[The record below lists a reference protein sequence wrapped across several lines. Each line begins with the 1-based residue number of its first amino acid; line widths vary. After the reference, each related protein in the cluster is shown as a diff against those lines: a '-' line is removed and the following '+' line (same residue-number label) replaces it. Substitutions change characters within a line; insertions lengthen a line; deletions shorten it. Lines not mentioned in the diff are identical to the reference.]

1 MRTTKQKNPAAQL
14 DLAKKAAATKAKAKP
29 FGLLAPLV
37 TANHKHLIK
46 QGLAE
51 TPDPHFEHDL

>member
-1 MRTTKQKNPAAQL
+1 MRTTTAQ
-14 DLAKKAAATKAKAKP
+14 KAAATKAKAKP
-29 FGLLAPLV
+29 SGLLAPLV

-51 TPDPHFEHDL
+51 TARPAF